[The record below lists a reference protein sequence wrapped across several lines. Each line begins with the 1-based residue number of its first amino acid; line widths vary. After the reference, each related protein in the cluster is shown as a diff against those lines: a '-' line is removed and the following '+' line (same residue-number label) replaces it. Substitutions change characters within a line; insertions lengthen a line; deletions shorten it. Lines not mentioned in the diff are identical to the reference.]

1 MLKKELCFGGIRK
14 PDFSYGMQQKLSM
27 DFTVRSASYTASDGT
42 KYVGANN
49 GLLVD
54 GGNFVEF
61 GTFLDKDGNEFP
73 SDSSTRPLNFYTANG
88 TLILDFRLYSSRDQS
103 HTNKTVAA
111 DLWITAPSLFL
122 NRHLVCMPSSIGSG
136 GEQGN
141 LTFTIATG
149 RANDP
154 GVLERDI
161 LNKKIYVSTYYIEK
175 IDNTTYSRIVSSDFW
190 DGSPKIN
197 RTNDVPN
204 FVFTTSKL
212 SGSYT
217 GLLADTYKNA
227 LPRIELE
234 SGVDY
239 PVHVDI
245 AYGIV

>member
-27 DFTVRSASYTASDGT
+27 DFIVRSASYTASNGT
-42 KYVGANN
+42 KYVGANSDII
-49 GLLVD
+49 GD
-54 GGNFVEF
+54 VENVVKT
-61 GTFLDKDGNEFP
+61 GTLLDKDGNEFP
-73 SDSSTRPLNFYTANG
+73 SDTYTRPFNFYTANG
-88 TLILDFRLYSSRDQS
+88 KLILDFWLYSSRDQS
-103 HTNKTVAA
+103 HTNKTTAA
-111 DLWITAPSLFL
+111 DLWITAPSLFS
-122 NRHLVCMPSSIGSG
+122 NRHLVCLPISTGVG
-136 GEQGN
+136 GEAGN
-141 LTFTIATG
+141 LIFTITTG

-154 GVLERDI
+154 GALERDI
-161 LNKKIYVSTYYIEK
+161 LNKKIYVSTYYSEK
-175 IDNTTYSRIVSSDFW
+175 IDNVNYYRIVSSDFW

-204 FVFTTSKL
+204 FVFTSSKL

-217 GLLADTYKNA
+217 VIPNIYQNA

>member
-14 PDFSYGMQQKLSM
+14 PDFSYGLQQKLSM

-49 GLLVD
+49 DPILD
-54 GGNFVEF
+54 GENAVKT
-61 GTFLDKDGNEFP
+61 GTLLDKDGNEFP
-73 SDSSTRPLNFYTANG
+73 SDTYTRPFNFYTANG
-88 TLILDFRLYSSRDQS
+88 NLILDFLLYSSRDQS
-103 HTNKTVAA
+103 HNNKTVAA

-122 NRHLVCMPSSIGSG
+122 NRHLVCLPKSTG
-136 GEQGN
+136 GAGEAGK
-141 LTFTIATG
+141 LTFTIYTG
-149 RANDP
+149 RANYP
-154 GVLERDI
+154 GALERDI
-161 LNKKIYVSTYYIEK
+161 LNKKIYVSTFYSEK
-175 IDNTTYSRIVSSDFW
+175 IDNTTYNRIVSSDFW

-217 GLLADTYKNA
+217 TLPDIYKNA